1 MNAIPMT
8 NEQRKHAGRKHL
20 RYRCNRRLCVRYR
33 ANGQQFIAYG
43 RCTIVGRGGIG
54 AMMPAVELE
63 IGQIVSLEISLAT
76 PAAPGVL
83 KAQVK
88 SHQGSTYG
96 FQFLAADSRATAALH
111 DLFRPEDLAAFIATP
126 DSAPSTKAG

>member
-1 MNAIPMT
+1 MSVIPMT
-8 NEQRKHAGRKHL
+8 NEQRREAGRKHL

-33 ANGQQFIAYG
+33 ASGQQFIAYG
-43 RCTIVGRGGIG
+43 RCTTVGRGGLG

-88 SHQGSTYG
+88 SRQGSTYG

-111 DLFRPEDLAAFIATP
+111 DLFRPEDLAAFV
-126 DSAPSTKAG
+126 APSSSPGSKAG